1 MPVKIE
7 KKMSKAAA
15 IKAAQSST
23 ASKRKIVQSKPA
35 SKKAASKKKG
45 ATVAPKKKDTAL
57 AVDPK
62 RQAKAIEIDGRMASA
77 VKSMISGSEEVVEIA
92 SEMEKGG
99 HWKDLPEKYTSFTA
113 WMNKYAEQAHVSI
126 RTLKGGISFAK
137 ATPQLSA
144 AERKKIGP
152 RKGAK
157 ITAAAKA
164 AEAKGQTLDPE
175 ILDKAPERTEAEVHA
190 DLVAR
195 GLIVETQPTA
205 ESEYHEPTF
214 DESPQY
220 APGYSREELE
230 RYILD
235 KAEPIIGAQ
244 STAPDT
250 GPFEDVP
257 HATPEPAEDSDAYSV
272 QLSRQGTSLEA
283 VNAVQAI
290 YPELNLGDANAIEWI
305 LADWLKT
312 QCRDDVRFPDQ
323 TNAQAAD
330 SLKPKKVNGKR
341 KK

>member
-1 MPVKIE
+1 MPVKV
-7 KKMSKAAA
+7 
-15 IKAAQSST
+15 QQL
-23 ASKRKIVQSKPA
+23 ASKKSAMASARAKTESKSVQKRKTVQSKPA
-35 SKKAASKKKG
+35 SKKATPKKKG
-45 ATVAPKKKDTAL
+45 ATVAPKKKVTAL

-144 AERKKIGP
+144 AERKNIGP

-175 ILDKAPERTEAEVHA
+175 ILEKAAERTEEEVRA
-190 DLVAR
+190 DLVER
-195 GLIVETQPTA
+195 GLIIETQKDGA
-205 ESEYHEPTF
+205 EEHDANF
-214 DESPQY
+214 DENREVLSGSASAQF
-220 APGYSREELE
+220 YSVP
-230 RYILD
+230 
-235 KAEPIIGAQ
+235 AEGDYGAQ
-244 STAPDT
+244 SAVPDH

-257 HATPEPAEDSDAYSV
+257 HATPEP
-272 QLSRQGTSLEA
+272 EA
-283 VNAVQAI
+283 DEMEENPAVVIAVATARI
-290 YPELNLGDANAIEWI
+290 IFSEGLGDSVVEDVLSFIVRQ
-305 LADWLKT
+305 WLRSPCT
-312 QCRDDVRFPDQ
+312 REDLQDM
-323 TNAQAAD
+323 TNEQAAEH
-330 SLKPKKVNGKR
+330 LIPKKGNGKR
-341 KK
+341 KKGDK